1 MINTDM
7 FANSLKL
14 MLDKFLIGIPTL
26 IVAIIVFVIGLM
38 ISKAVFKIVST
49 FLKTLGI
56 DKFGEK
62 LNEIEFVNKSGI
74 KILLSTVVGK
84 MIYYMLLL
92 IFTVLATDILQM
104 PALSKLVSSTI
115 EFFPN
120 LLVSLVLMVGGL
132 LGADA
137 LRKIALTA
145 LNSLGI
151 PSAKVISSFL
161 FYFMFITVFIMAL
174 SQLGINTAFLAQNIT
189 IILGGA
195 VFAFALG
202 YGLASKEL
210 VGNILASGYTKNKLN
225 IGDNIKLNQIQG
237 TIVDLDRSAVTILTN
252 NSKVI
257 IPLNKLLSENLEILQ
272 HKQIN

>member
-7 FANSLKL
+7 FSNSLKL

-26 IVAIIVFVIGLM
+26 IVSIIVFVIGMM

-49 FLKTLGI
+49 TLKTIGI
-56 DKFGEK
+56 DKYGEK
-62 LNEIEFVNKSGI
+62 LNEIDFIEKSGL
-74 KILLSTVVGK
+74 KIQLSTVVGK
-84 MIYYMLLL
+84 LIYYMLLL

-120 LLVSLVLMVGGL
+120 LLVALVLMVGGL

-137 LRKIALTA
+137 LRGAALTT
-145 LNSLGI
+145 LNSLGV
-151 PSAKVISSFL
+151 PSAKVISSFI
-161 FYFMFITVFIMAL
+161 FYFLFITVFIMSL
-174 SQLGINTAFLAQNIT
+174 TQLGINTAFLAQNIS

-202 YGLASKEL
+202 YGLASKDL

-225 IGDNIKLNQIQG
+225 IGDSVNINGLTG
-237 TIVDLDRSAVTILTN
+237 TIVDLDRSAVTIQTDR
-252 NSKVI
+252 SKVI
-257 IPLNKLLSENLEILQ
+257 VPLNKLLVENLEILEN
-272 HKQIN
+272 K